1 MSIEPRTRLVRVR
14 KPKTCVCPF
23 CNQKQRFKLNGK
35 YFKTVKEMNLTEPIK
50 LKVEVLRAKC
60 LNPACSKKS
69 FILLPKGMEKYQR
82 ATERLVNEAVA
93 GIIADNST
101 TPRIAARLNR
111 SFNTTGSKSAIDR
124 WKHQAADKLSFKEI
138 ISKLNFSGILCI
150 DEYKP
155 KRASGYDLID
165 SDSKTSRILYLEKAY
180 GLGRGIVKEHF
191 ATVKALGIN
200 PWAIIFDMRSCFPK
214 AAKTVF
220 GKDIIIQHDYFHV
233 MKIIHYHLNRAMAEY
248 RRILGAMEINTLDIW
263 FARWI
268 ILKNMEYWSGKERG
282 IMGNLMKRYKGTT
295 IEDILIL
302 KQKIRRIFLESK
314 SQAEAYIKRD
324 ELTKE
329 NWQIKNQRFANIIKF
344 LNTPYFKYMT
354 TFLDHPEIPRSGNS
368 ENVIRTWR
376 QMEKVRYGFK
386 SDKGRID
393 HLKLYQMSKY
403 LQNYPLHEKSQQ
415 PTEPQ

>member
-1 MSIEPRTRLVRVR
+1 
-14 KPKTCVCPF
+14 
-23 CNQKQRFKLNGK
+23 
-35 YFKTVKEMNLTEPIK
+35 MNLEEPIQ

-60 LNPACSKKS
+60 LNPACTKKS
-69 FILLPKGMEKYQR
+69 FIILPKGMEKYQR
-82 ATERLVNEAVA
+82 ATENLVHEAVA

-101 TPRIAARLNR
+101 TPRIAQRLNR

-124 WKHQAADKLSFKEI
+124 WKHAEADKLDIKEI
-138 ISKLNFSGILCI
+138 ISMLGFSGILCI

-155 KRASGYDLID
+155 KRSAGYDLID
-165 SDSKTSRILYLEKAY
+165 SDSKTARILYLEKAY

-191 ATVKALGIN
+191 QTVKTLGIN

-220 GKDIIIQHDYFHV
+220 GKNIIIQHDYFHV
-233 MKIIHYHLNRAMAEY
+233 MKTIHYHLNRAMAEY
-248 RRILGAMEINTLDIW
+248 RKVMQGLGVDTLDIW

-268 ILKNMEYWSGKERG
+268 ILKNIERWSPKERG
-282 IMGNLMKRYKGTT
+282 IMGSLMIRYKGTT

-314 SQAEAYIKRD
+314 NQAEAYQKRD
-324 ELTKE
+324 ALTAE
-329 NWQIKNQRFANIIKF
+329 NWQIKNRHFANIIKF

-386 SDKGRID
+386 SDKGRLD
-393 HLKLYQMSKY
+393 HLKLYQVSKY
-403 LQNYPLHEKSQQ
+403 LQSYPLHEKSQQ
-415 PTEPQ
+415 QTALQ

>member
-1 MSIEPRTRLVRVR
+1 MQDDSIKTRLVRFKIPRYV
-14 KPKTCVCPF
+14 TCPF
-23 CNQKQRFKLNGK
+23 CNKRQPFKKQKEHHKI
-35 YFKTVKEMNLTEPIK
+35 VKDINIEEPLL
-50 LKVEVLRAKC
+50 LKVRVVYAKC
-60 LNPACSKKS
+60 KNPECSHRC
-69 FILLPKGMEKYQR
+69 FPLPTPGFEKYQK
-82 ATERLVNEAVA
+82 ATLRLKDEVVS
-93 GIIADNST
+93 GIINDNST
-101 TPRIAARLNR
+101 CPRISARLNR
-111 SFNTTGSKSAIDR
+111 TFNTTGSTATIDR
-124 WKHQAADKLSFKEI
+124 WKHQEADKLNFKEI
-138 ISKLNFSGILCI
+138 ISKLGFSGILCI

-191 ATVKALGIN
+191 QTVKTIGIN

-220 GKDIIIQHDYFHV
+220 GKNIIIQHDYFHV
-233 MKIIHYHLNRAMAEY
+233 MKTIHYHLNRAMAEY
-248 RRILGAMEINTLDIW
+248 RKILQGMEINTLDIW

-268 ILKNMEYWSGKERG
+268 ILKNMERWSPKERA
-282 IMGNLMKRYKGTT
+282 IIENLMSRYKGTT

-302 KQKIRRIFLESK
+302 KQKIRNIFLLSK
-314 SQAEAYIKRD
+314 SQAEAYQKRN
-324 ELTKE
+324 ELTAE
-329 NWQIKNQRFANIIKF
+329 NWQIKNQHFANIIKF

-393 HLKLYQMSKY
+393 HLKLYQLQKY
-403 LQNYPLHEKSQQ
+403 LKNEI
-415 PTEPQ
+415 

>member
-1 MSIEPRTRLVRVR
+1 MSIEPRIKLVRAR
-14 KPKTCVCPF
+14 PPKTCVCPF
-23 CNQKQRFKLNGK
+23 CNQKQPFKLNGK
-35 YFKTVKEMNLTEPIK
+35 YFKIVKDMNLTEPIK

-60 LNPACSKKS
+60 LNPACDKKS
-69 FILLPKGMEKYQR
+69 FIILPKGIIKYQR
-82 ATERLVNEAVA
+82 ATEKLVNEAVA

-101 TPRIAARLNR
+101 APRIAARLNR
-111 SFNTTGSKSAIDR
+111 IFNTTGSKSAIDR
-124 WKHQAADKLSFKEI
+124 WKHAEADKLDIKEI

-191 ATVKALGIN
+191 ETVKALGIK
-200 PWAIIFDMRSCFPK
+200 PWAIIFDMRACFPK

-233 MKIIHYHLNRAMAEY
+233 MKTIHYHLNRAMAEY
-248 RRILGAMEINTLDIW
+248 RKILQGFGLNTLDIW

-268 ILKNMEYWSGKERG
+268 ILKNTESWSMKERA
-282 IMGNLMKRYKGTT
+282 IIENLLSRYKRTT

-302 KQKIRRIFLESK
+302 KQKVRDIFLLSK
-314 SQAEAYIKRD
+314 SQAEAYRKRD

-329 NWQIKNQRFANIIKF
+329 NWQIKNRHFANIIKF
-344 LNTPYFKYMT
+344 LNTSYFKYMT

-368 ENVIRTWR
+368 ENIIRTWR

-386 SDKGRID
+386 SDKGRVD
-393 HLKLYQMSKY
+393 HLKLYQVSKY
-403 LQNYPLHEKSQQ
+403 LQNNLLHEKS
-415 PTEPQ
+415 

>member
-1 MSIEPRTRLVRVR
+1 MQNEPIKTRLIRFKIPRYV
-14 KPKTCVCPF
+14 TCPF
-23 CNQKQRFKLNGK
+23 CNKKQPFKKEKEHYKL
-35 YFKTVKEMNLTEPIK
+35 VKDINLDQPIL
-50 LKVEVLRAKC
+50 LKVRVVYAKC
-60 LNPACSKKS
+60 KNSECGHQS
-69 FILLPKGMEKYQR
+69 FALPTPGVDKYQR
-82 ATERLVNEAVA
+82 STQRLKNEAIA
-93 GIIADNST
+93 GVIADNST
-101 TPRIAARLNR
+101 CPRIAQRLNR
-111 SFNTTGSKSAIDR
+111 TFNTTGSKSAIDR
-124 WKHQAADKLSFKEI
+124 WKHAEADKLDIKDI

-191 ATVKALGIN
+191 QTVKALGIK
-200 PWAIIFDMRSCFPK
+200 PWAIIFDMRACFPK

-233 MKIIHYHLNRAMAEY
+233 MKTIHYHLNRAMAEY
-248 RRILGAMEINTLDIW
+248 RKILQGFGLNTLDIW

-268 ILKNMEYWSGKERG
+268 ILKNMEYWSAKERG
-282 IMGNLMKRYKGTT
+282 IMDNLMRRYKGTT

-302 KQKIRRIFLESK
+302 KQKVRDIFLLSK
-314 SQAEAYIKRD
+314 SQAEAYQKRD

-329 NWQIKNQRFANIIKF
+329 NWQIKNRHFANIIKF
-344 LNTPYFKYMT
+344 LNTSYFKYMT

-368 ENVIRTWR
+368 ENIIRTWR

-386 SDKGRID
+386 SDKGRVD
-393 HLKLYQMSKY
+393 HLKLYQLQKY
-403 LQNYPLHEKSQQ
+403 LKNQI
-415 PTEPQ
+415 